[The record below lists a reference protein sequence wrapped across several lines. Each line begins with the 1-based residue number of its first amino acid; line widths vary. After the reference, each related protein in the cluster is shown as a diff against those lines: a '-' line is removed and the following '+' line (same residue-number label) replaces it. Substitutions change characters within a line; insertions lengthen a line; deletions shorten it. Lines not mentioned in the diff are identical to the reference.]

1 MVETI
6 RTTKED
12 KITKIGKIDRSKI
25 EIEEEA
31 KVGTIIEEVLEEET
45 STIKMKIV
53 EIIAIEKNI
62 RIRTLEILREII
74 INSLSKTKMTI

>member
-12 KITKIGKIDRSKI
+12 KITKIGKIGRSKI

-31 KVGTIIEEVLEEET
+31 KAGTIIEEVLEEET
-45 STIKMKIV
+45 STIKTKIV